1 MSHRML
7 SSVALTLAVAMP
19 HPATAQT
26 ATRDPLTIERI
37 FTKREFATAPAGWQ
51 PWLDDVRGS
60 TRLEPSRQASGLVDL
75 VATTAAGVRTTLV
88 AATELVPL
96 GGSRP
101 LRIVSYALSAGH
113 SRLLFSATG
122 APASGSEATWW
133 VMDLGS
139 RQLTQVGASGL
150 PGRVVAPQLSPDGSH
165 VAYASDHNL
174 YVEAVATSIRRQ
186 LTQDGSPTRINGD
199 SPRPFAAVNNTKGF
213 RWSPDGSRLAYVQFD
228 MVGVRS
234 VLMVNNVD
242 FLYPQVDSFQH
253 VKPGATLPA
262 SRVGVV
268 SIDGGATSW
277 VELPGDP
284 RMNYLT
290 TVEWAASASELVVQ
304 QFDRHQNRMTVF
316 LMTLPTGS
324 PRAILTET
332 DPAFLDPVSIQW
344 IGGGRHFLWMTER
357 DGWRHVYRHDR
368 DGSQPLLV
376 TRGNFDVASIERIDE
391 AGGWLYYLASPDNAI
406 YRYLYRTRLDGSGMP
421 ERVTP
426 TGAPGTHSYSISP
439 SGQWAFHSYSRF
451 DTPPVSE
458 VVALPT
464 HRVVRTVQDNAAL
477 RARLDA
483 VARAPY
489 EFLKVD
495 IGNGVR
501 LDAWCIK
508 PPDFDPSKQYPVIFH
523 EYSMPGGQFV
533 TDSWKGDNYL
543 FYLMLA
549 QRGFVVMAV
558 DSRGTPSLY
567 GRAWRKIIYQNHGI
581 LPSDDIAAAAKV
593 LLAERPYLDA
603 KRVGA
608 YGWSGGGLISM
619 LLLLRHGDVFKAAVP
634 GAFISDHRYYEA
646 GFTERYLGL
655 PQESPA
661 AYDKAAALRY
671 AKNLTGDLLI
681 LHGTADDNVHYQNM
695 ELMVDALIATGKHFA
710 VVPYPNRSHGM
721 AEGINTKAHQHDTL
735 LWFFTEHF
743 RPGGGASPD
752 LR

>member
-1 MSHRML
+1 MSHRVL
-7 SSVALTLAVAMP
+7 LSVAVGLVVASS
-19 HPATAQT
+19 PAASQT
-26 ATRDPLTIERI
+26 VARAPLTIERI
-37 FTKREFATAPAGWQ
+37 FTKREFAVAPAGWQ

-60 TRLEPSRQASGLVDL
+60 TRLEPSPQASGSVDL
-75 VATTAAGVRTTLV
+75 VATTPAGVRSTLV
-88 AATELVPL
+88 AATELVLP
-96 GGSRP
+96 GASRP
-101 LRIVSYALSAGH
+101 LRIASYAFSTDR

-122 APASGSEATWW
+122 TTASRDDVTWW
-133 VMDLGS
+133 VMDLRS
-139 RQLTQVGASGL
+139 RRLTQLGATGL
-150 PGRVVAPQLSPDGSH
+150 PGRVVAPLLSPDASR
-165 VAYASDHNL
+165 VAYTAEGNL
-174 YVEAVATSIRRQ
+174 YVETLATSTRIQ
-186 LTQDGSPTRINGD
+186 LTTDGSPSRINGD

-213 RWSPDGSRLAYVQFD
+213 RWSPDGTQVAYVQFD
-228 MVGVRS
+228 LTGVQS
-234 VLMVNNVD
+234 VLMINNVD
-242 FLYPQVDSFQH
+242 HLYPKVDSFQH

-262 SRVGVV
+262 TRVGVV
-268 SIDGGATSW
+268 AVSGGATRW
-277 VELPGDP
+277 IELPGDP

-290 TVEWAASASELVVQ
+290 TVEWAGSSSDLTVQ

-316 LMTLPTGS
+316 LADVASGGTTT
-324 PRAILTET
+324 ILNET
-332 DPAFLDPVSIQW
+332 DPTFLDPFNIEW
-344 IGGGRHFLWMTER
+344 IDGGRHFLWVSER
-357 DGWRHVYRHDR
+357 DGWRHVYRHER
-368 DGSQPLLV
+368 DGSRPVLV
-376 TRGNFDVASIERIDE
+376 TRGDFDIASIERIDE
-391 AGGWLYYLASPDNAI
+391 AGGWLYYLASPENAI
-406 YRYLYRTRLDGSGMP
+406 YRALYRTRLDGSGLP
-421 ERVTP
+421 ERITP
-426 TGAPGTHSYSISP
+426 VGPPGTHSYSISP
-439 SGQWAFHSYSRF
+439 SGQWAFHTWSRF
-451 DTPPVSE
+451 DTPPRSE

-464 HRVVRTVQDNAAL
+464 HRTVRLLQDNAAL
-477 RARLDA
+477 RAKLDG

-508 PPDFDPSKQYPVIFH
+508 PPDFDPSRKYPVIFH

-543 FYLMLA
+543 FYLLLA

-603 KRVGA
+603 KHVGV

-619 LLLLRHGDVFKAAVP
+619 LLLLRHGDVFTAAVP

-681 LHGTADDNVHYQNM
+681 MHGTADDNVHYQNM
-695 ELMVDALIATGKHFA
+695 ELMADALIATGKHFA

-721 AEGINTKAHQHDTL
+721 TEGINTKAHQHDTL
-735 LWFFTEHF
+735 LWFFTEHL
-743 RPGGGASPD
+743 RPGGSATRD
-752 LR
+752 D

>member
-1 MSHRML
+1 MPHRRVSL
-7 SSVALTLAVAMP
+7 IALGLVVAVA
-19 HPATAQT
+19 PAAAQT
-26 ATRDPLTIERI
+26 AVRAPLTIERI
-37 FTKREFATAPAGWQ
+37 FTKREFAAAPAGWS
-51 PWLDDVRGS
+51 PWLDDVRGA
-60 TRLEPSRQASGLVDL
+60 TRLVASGQAGGGVDL
-75 VATTAAGVRTTLV
+75 VAITAAGVRSVILP
-88 AATELVPL
+88 ATALVPR
-96 GGSRP
+96 GETRQ
-101 LRIVSYALSAGH
+101 LRMTSYGFSEDH
-113 SRLLFSATG
+113 SRLLINAAAAAG
-122 APASGSEATWW
+122 VPAEGTWW
-133 VMDLGS
+133 VIDLAT

-174 YVEAVATSIRRQ
+174 YVEAVATSTRRQ
-186 LTQDGSPTRINGD
+186 LTQDGAPTRINGD
-199 SPRPFAAVNNTKGF
+199 SPRPFAVVNNTKGF
-213 RWSPDGSRLAYVQFD
+213 RWSPDGTQLAYVQFD
-228 MVGVRS
+228 MAGVQS
-234 VLMVNNVD
+234 VLMINNVD
-242 FLYPQVDSFQH
+242 YLYPKVDSFQH

-268 SIDGGATSW
+268 SIAGGATSW
-277 VELPGDP
+277 IGLPGDP

-290 TVEWAASASELVVQ
+290 TVEWAASSSELTVQ

-316 LMTLPTGS
+316 LAAVPAGRTTT
-324 PRAILTET
+324 IVNET
-332 DPAFLDPVSIQW
+332 DPTFLDPFSIEW
-344 IGGGRHFLWMTER
+344 IDSGRHFLWITER
-357 DGWRHVYRHDR
+357 DGWRHVYRHER
-368 DGSQPLLV
+368 DGSHPVLV
-376 TRGNFDVASIERIDE
+376 TRGDFDIASIERIDE
-391 AGGWLYYLASPDNAI
+391 AGGWLYYMASPDNAI
-406 YRYLYRTRLDGSGMP
+406 YRALYRTRLDGSGLP
-421 ERVTP
+421 ERITP
-426 TGAPGTHSYSISP
+426 AGPPGTHSYSISP
-439 SGQWAFHSYSRF
+439 SGQWAFHTYSRF
-451 DTPPVSE
+451 DTPPRSE

-464 HRVVRTVQDNAAL
+464 HRVVRTVQDNGVL
-477 RARLDA
+477 RAKLDG

-501 LDAWCIK
+501 LDAWCVK
-508 PPDFDPSKQYPVIFH
+508 PPDFDPSKKYPVIFH

-581 LPSDDIAAAAKV
+581 LPADDIAAAAKV

-603 KRVGA
+603 KHVGA

-619 LLLLRHGDVFKAAVP
+619 LLLLRHGDVFTAAVP

-655 PQESPA
+655 PEESPA

-671 AKNLTGDLLI
+671 AKNLTGDLLM

-721 AEGINTKAHQHDTL
+721 AEGINTKAHQHDTI
-735 LWFFTEHF
+735 LWFFTEHLHP
-743 RPGGGASPD
+743 RME
-752 LR
+752 

>member
-1 MSHRML
+1 MNHRL
-7 SSVALTLAVAMP
+7 LLSVALGLVTTVAPPVRSQAVA
-19 HPATAQT
+19 
-26 ATRDPLTIERI
+26 RDPLTIELI
-37 FTKREFATAPAGWQ
+37 FTKREFAVAPAGWQ
-51 PWLDDVRGS
+51 PWLDDVRGT
-60 TRLEPSRQASGLVDL
+60 TRLESSAQSSGGVDL
-75 VATTAAGVRTTLV
+75 VATTAAGVRTTIV
-88 AATELVPL
+88 AAGDLVPTGL
-96 GGSRP
+96 GRP
-101 LRIVSYALSAGH
+101 LRMTSYAFSTDQ

-122 APASGSEATWW
+122 ASASLAEVTWW
-133 VMDLGS
+133 VMDLRS
-139 RQLTQVGASGL
+139 RRLTQLGASGL
-150 PGRVVAPQLSPDGSH
+150 PGRIVVPQLSPDGSQ
-165 VAYASDHNL
+165 VAYTAEHNL
-174 YVEAVATSIRRQ
+174 YVETLATSTRVQ
-186 LTQDGSPTRINGD
+186 LTADGSPTRINGD

-213 RWSPDGSRLAYVQFD
+213 RWSPDGTQLAYVQFD
-228 MVGVRS
+228 MTEVQS
-234 VLMVNNVD
+234 VLMINNVD
-242 FLYPQVDSFQH
+242 YLYPRVDSFQH

-268 SIDGGATSW
+268 AAAGGATRW
-277 VELPGDP
+277 IELPGDP

-290 TVEWAASASELVVQ
+290 TVEWAGSSSDFTVQ

-316 LMTLPTGS
+316 LAALPAGRVTT
-324 PRAILTET
+324 ILTET
-332 DPAFLDPVSIQW
+332 DKAFLDPTSIEW
-344 IGGGRHFLWMTER
+344 IDGGRHFLWVTER

-368 DGSQPLLV
+368 DGSRPVLV
-376 TRGNFDVASIERIDE
+376 TRGDFDIASIERIDE
-391 AGGWLYYLASPDNAI
+391 TGGWLYYLASPDNAI
-406 YRYLYRTRLDGSGMP
+406 YRALYRTRLDGSGLP
-421 ERVTP
+421 ERITP
-426 TGAPGTHSYSISP
+426 MGPPGTHSYSISP
-439 SGQWAFHSYSRF
+439 SGQWALHTYSRF
-451 DTPPVSE
+451 DTPPRSE
-458 VVALPT
+458 VVSLPS
-464 HRVVRTVQDNAAL
+464 HRTVRVLQGNAAL
-477 RARLDA
+477 RTKLDG

-489 EFLKVD
+489 EFFKVD

-508 PPDFDPSKQYPVIFH
+508 PPDFDPSKKYPVIFH

-543 FYLMLA
+543 FYLLLA

-581 LPSDDIAAAAKV
+581 LPSDDIAAAARV
-593 LLAERPYLDA
+593 MLAERPYLDA
-603 KRVGA
+603 KHVGV

-681 LHGTADDNVHYQNM
+681 LHGTADDNVHYQNT
-695 ELMVDALIATGKHFA
+695 ELMVDALIATGKHFG

-721 AEGINTKAHQHDTL
+721 SEGINTKAHQHDTI
-735 LWFFTEHF
+735 LWFFTEHLHP
-743 RPGGGASPD
+743 RME
-752 LR
+752 